1 MIFVVRVVGD
11 CRCEERQLWQ
21 RAGSLF
27 YVPHFR
33 GYVFADYTGTPRRRD
48 NRPYVFVDCPFCGGS
63 LHTED

>member
-1 MIFVVRVVGD
+1 M
-11 CRCEERQLWQ
+11 

-33 GYVFADYTGTPRRRD
+33 GYVFADHTGTPRRRD